1 MNGKKKKIKP
11 KCLLLQIQVKKSIA
25 HIIWFYS
32 LDIHYLVFLRLKKK
46 KKKCE
51 FTEFPNVLY
60 NAVDFLKNT
69 R

>member
-1 MNGKKKKIKP
+1 MNGKKKIKP
-11 KCLLLQIQVKKSIA
+11 KCLFLQIQVKKSIA

-46 KKKCE
+46 KCE